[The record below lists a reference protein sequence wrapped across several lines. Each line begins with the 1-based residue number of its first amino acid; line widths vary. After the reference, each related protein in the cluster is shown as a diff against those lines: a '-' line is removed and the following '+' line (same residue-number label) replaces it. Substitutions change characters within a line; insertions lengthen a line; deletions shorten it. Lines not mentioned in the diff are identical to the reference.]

1 MSDITETT
9 TVQDGQAA
17 VRTVTVSGQ
26 LKPAASATDVIT
38 LVKTADGDQ
47 AAVKVVSLG
56 GGGGGGPTTADK
68 VSMVPLS
75 SIDATNVQDGLAEV
89 NEVIERTENYSSLL
103 EYSDVL
109 DTSIRFTKTS
119 AQRDEVLSGFID
131 SRPGYFGVGAF
142 VIDQEGNLGII
153 DSVSDNGDS
162 CEIAFLLGAG
172 GVDALV
178 IEEY

>member
-56 GGGGGGPTTADK
+56 GGGGGSSEEVESLSNAVSVLHTSVDLAEDIGSTTVVMLDELVAMDIDGRPSHKEPGATVYADNAVQGIISTVDKTAGTADI
-68 VSMVPLS
+68 VTV
-75 SIDATNVQDGLAEV
+75 
-89 NEVIERTENYSSLL
+89 
-103 EYSDVL
+103 
-109 DTSIRFTKTS
+109 
-119 AQRDEVLSGFID
+119 
-131 SRPGYFGVGAF
+131 
-142 VIDQEGNLGII
+142 
-153 DSVSDNGDS
+153 SVS
-162 CEIAFLLGAG
+162 

>member
-56 GGGGGGPTTADK
+56 GGGGQTTADQ

-75 SIDATNVQDGLAEV
+75 SINATNVQDAFAEV
-89 NEVIERTENYSSLL
+89 NETIERTENYSSLL
-103 EYSDVL
+103 EYYDVL
-109 DTSIRFTKTS
+109 DTSVRFAKTA

>member
-38 LVKTADGDQ
+38 LVETADGDQ

-56 GGGGGGPTTADK
+56 GGGDEPTTADK

-75 SIDATNVQDGLAEV
+75 SINATNVQDAFAEV
-89 NEVIERTENYSSLL
+89 NETIERTENYSSLL
-103 EYSDVL
+103 EYYDVL
-109 DTSIRFTKTS
+109 DTSIRFAKTP
-119 AQRDEVLSGFID
+119 AQRDEVTSGSID

-142 VIDQEGNLGII
+142 VIDQEGNLGVI
-153 DSVSDNGDS
+153 DSISDNGDS